1 MCGCASVCVCVA
13 TEGEGK
19 GSGQVNELVIRIDI
33 ASAVGFPPNYFHPS
47 LPLVPLSFWS
57 SVHPLNSL
65 CHLHT
70 PPPLV
75 LLLSSSFSLDNPL
88 LYLPGY
94 GPLLSNLLL
103 PLSSNAH
110 QALLFCPHH
119 HLFCFMHLSLFFF
132 LLILPVPLHHPFH
145 SLSSFF
151 SLLLMRY
158 WSLGYCWGLHSLC
171 RCYCKTWHSWTFER
185 DVLQSPEVP
194 TLEDFGTSQCRAIW
208 MIGCYCCA
216 SVHDLEVL

>member
-1 MCGCASVCVCVA
+1 MALQMSLSCRHTSSFLHLASRPPLMGHRGGTERRALSASVCVCVA

-33 ASAVGFPPNYFHPS
+33 ASAVGFPPNYFHPP

-88 LYLPGY
+88 LYLPSY
-94 GPLLSNLLL
+94 GPPLSNLLL

-158 WSLGYCWGLHSLC
+158 
-171 RCYCKTWHSWTFER
+171 
-185 DVLQSPEVP
+185 
-194 TLEDFGTSQCRAIW
+194 
-208 MIGCYCCA
+208 
-216 SVHDLEVL
+216 